1 MEEKNEEKK
10 IKKLIDIDA
19 KKRKIESKLYTKQTK
34 QTKRE
39 KWLNYL
45 EKISFLETK
54 ISVELYIITN
64 IIS

>member
-1 MEEKNEEKK
+1 MEVTNEEKK

-19 KKRKIESKLYTKQTK
+19 KKRKIELKLYTKQTK